1 MNDDERLYLL
11 AERTGLRRI
20 LAGIPEED
28 VLTRSS
34 FAARLED
41 VEEQR
46 TRAAGE
52 SRASSPVTEGNPAT
66 ADRTAPDR

>member
-1 MNDDERLYLL
+1 MKDDERLYLL
-11 AERTGLRRI
+11 AERTELRRI

-41 VEEQR
+41 VEEQL

-52 SRASSPVTEGNPAT
+52 SRASSPVTEGNSAT
-66 ADRTAPDR
+66 GDRTAPDR